1 MSDMRPILIAGPTA
15 SGKSGL
21 ALRLAEH
28 LGGVVV
34 NADSMQ
40 VYRELR
46 ILTARPGPDEEARA
60 PHALYGFV
68 PGSESY
74 SAGRYAADV
83 ACVLDEARRDGRR
96 AIIVGG
102 TGLYFKALTE
112 GLSPIPPVPEDVRA
126 RWRTAAA
133 EKGAAHL
140 HAELAARDAEM
151 AGRLARGDTQRVV
164 RALEVIDGTGMSLAE
179 WQRLPRQPVVDFNAT
194 IPLVVDVD
202 RDVLAE
208 RIEARFEQMLD
219 EGGLKEAQQLKA
231 AGLSPTLPVML
242 ALGVG
247 PLLRHLGGEL
257 SLAEAVVAGKAESR
271 QYAKRQRTWMR
282 SNMIAWKPVTTQQ
295 MQQSAADFVSFVQ
308 TGH

>member
-1 MSDMRPILIAGPTA
+1 MDDMRPILIAGPTA

-46 ILTARPGPDEEARA
+46 ILTARPGPEEEARV

-74 SAGRYAADV
+74 SAGRYGADV
-83 ACVLDEARRDGRR
+83 ARVLDEARRAGRR
-96 AIIVGG
+96 PVIVGG
-102 TGLYFKALTE
+102 TGLYFKTLTE
-112 GLSPIPPVPEDVRA
+112 GLSPIPAIPENVRA
-126 RWRTAAA
+126 HWRREAA
-133 EKGAAHL
+133 EMGPQRMHEA
-140 HAELAARDAEM
+140 LAARDPEM
-151 AGRLARGDTQRVV
+151 AQRLEIGDTQRAV
-164 RALEVIDGTGMSLAE
+164 RALEVLDATGVSLAA
-179 WQRLPRQPVVDFNAT
+179 WQRLPREPVLDLAAT
-194 IPLVVDVD
+194 IPLVVEID

-208 RIEARFEQMLD
+208 RIEARFAQMLD
-219 EGGLKEAQQLKA
+219 EGGLEEARQLKA
-231 AGLSPTLPVML
+231 LGLDPTLPVML

-247 PLLRHLGGEL
+247 PLLRHLDGEL
-257 SLAEAVVAGKAESR
+257 SREEALAAGKAETR

-282 SNMIAWKPVTTQQ
+282 GNMIAWKAINAQQ
-295 MQQSAADFVSFVQ
+295 MEQSIDDFVAFIQSA
-308 TGH
+308 H